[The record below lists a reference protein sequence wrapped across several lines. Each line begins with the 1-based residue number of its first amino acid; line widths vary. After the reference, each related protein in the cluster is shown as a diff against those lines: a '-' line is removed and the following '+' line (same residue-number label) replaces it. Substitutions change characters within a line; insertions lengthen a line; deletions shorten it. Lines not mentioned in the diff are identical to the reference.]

1 VACVIR
7 FTHEAHAGV
16 FDARRWPALAAHAA
30 RCEAL
35 PPFQETAQPFS
46 APGE

>member
-7 FTHEAHAGV
+7 FTYEAHRAV
-16 FDARRWPALAAHAA
+16 FDARRWPTLAAHAK

-35 PPFQETAQPFS
+35 PPLQEIAQPFS
-46 APGE
+46 APGD